1 MAPGAV
7 ESSAYSA
14 MAGNRK
20 RRKPL
25 LLSHTRPPLT
35 PKTPSLSSQ
44 ATRSSIRKHHVLQKQ
59 LHAAILNGDSALTER
74 LQAQLEA
81 SGGLQRYQEASIQGQ
96 SSDRGGDSSKVLMEW
111 ITEHVSQYRRHHT
124 AKPEKLR
131 MLEVGA
137 LKVDNACSRS
147 GIFNVTRIDL
157 HSQHPDIQMQDFM
170 KMPVPSP
177 GTLAED
183 GFDVVSL
190 SLVVNYLGDP
200 SSRGDMLKRVSSFLR
215 SSRETSKDEAGSAF
229 PALFLVLPAS
239 CVTNSRYLDEERLE
253 GIMITLGYVQARR
266 KLSKKLVYY
275 LWRYQGS
282 GAGQAQTVS
291 YKKQEVRAGGSR
303 NNFSIVLQ
311 S

>member
-1 MAPGAV
+1 
-7 ESSAYSA
+7 
-14 MAGNRK
+14 MAGIRK

-25 LLSHTRPPLT
+25 LLSHTRPPST
-35 PKTPSLSSQ
+35 HKTPILSSQ

-59 LHAAILNGDSALTER
+59 LQAAVLNGDSVLKER

-96 SSDRGGDSSKVLMEW
+96 SSERGGDSSKVLMEW
-111 ITEHVSQYRRHHT
+111 ITENASQYRRHGT
-124 AKPEKLR
+124 AQHAKLR

-147 GIFNVTRIDL
+147 GIFTVTRIDL

-170 KMPVPSP
+170 EMPVPSP

-200 SSRGDMLKRVSSFLR
+200 FSRGDMLKRVSSFLR
-215 SSRETSKDEAGSAF
+215 SSGQTSKDEARSAF

-266 KLSKKLVYY
+266 KLSQKLVYY
-275 LWRYQGS
+275 LWRYEGS
-282 GAGQAQTVS
+282 GAEQAQTVS
-291 YKKQEVRAGGSR
+291 YKKQEIRPGGSR

-311 S
+311 W